1 MSTVR
6 PHGITRASEAE
17 ARGWGIAAPA
27 PDPVKA
33 RTALQE
39 AFAVE
44 YCVDHN
50 ATAAYKRAKGGN
62 VGTAA
67 KKVASELLHLPQ
79 VQARIAELESAHLG
93 DAKRRKEIR
102 IGALLRT
109 ALDPDEGTANR
120 LRAIELSGKIDGDF
134 TERLET
140 DGTVPDAEIPAT
152 IARDADV
159 TAEATA
165 RAAADTAEATAR
177 AAADAAHLAAADPHA
192 QYQRESEKDGANGY
206 LGGDANARL
215 TSTRLSMSA
224 TDKVLGRSSAGAGAS
239 EEIPCTASGRAM
251 LAAATAIA
259 QAALLGITILS
270 VALANNATQ
279 DITMTSG
286 LVWISDA
293 SSGTDAIISVMSG
306 AVRIIGQEP
315 SNEFFPNTSGH
326 AATSNVFKQA
336 AGTFRLE
343 NKLGATKTYH
353 IIAVV
358 AT

>member
-1 MSTVR
+1 MAKRARESGPAERGGNRRSSTRSAAVVS
-6 PHGITRASEAE
+6 PS
-17 ARGWGIAAPA
+17 APA

-134 TERLET
+134 TERLEII
-140 DGTVPDAEIPAT
+140 DPAGRADRLNR
-152 IARDADV
+152 ARKR
-159 TAEATA
+159 ATA
-165 RAAADTAEATAR
+165 
-177 AAADAAHLAAADPHA
+177 P
-192 QYQRESEKDGANGY
+192 
-206 LGGDANARL
+206 
-215 TSTRLSMSA
+215 
-224 TDKVLGRSSAGAGAS
+224 V
-239 EEIPCTASGRAM
+239 
-251 LAAATAIA
+251 
-259 QAALLGITILS
+259 
-270 VALANNATQ
+270 
-279 DITMTSG
+279 
-286 LVWISDA
+286 
-293 SSGTDAIISVMSG
+293 
-306 AVRIIGQEP
+306 
-315 SNEFFPNTSGH
+315 
-326 AATSNVFKQA
+326 
-336 AGTFRLE
+336 
-343 NKLGATKTYH
+343 
-353 IIAVV
+353 
-358 AT
+358 